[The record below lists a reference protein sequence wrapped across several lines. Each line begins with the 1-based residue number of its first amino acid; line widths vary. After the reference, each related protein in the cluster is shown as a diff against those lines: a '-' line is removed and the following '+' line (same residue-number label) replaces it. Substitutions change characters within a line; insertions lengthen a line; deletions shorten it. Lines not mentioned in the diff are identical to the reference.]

1 MAATLLVATSAL
13 GYGVAAAT
21 GQFDSRASAAA
32 HPASVDVPAIPAVAP
47 EHDFPRP
54 TPRTSTPTPT
64 PTPAPAPEPPAALLS
79 PGDTSAEVR
88 VLQARLRQ
96 IQWYAGE
103 VTDTYDA
110 KTAAAVKGFQLK
122 RGLPA
127 LGYVDAATQQRLAAM
142 TRPPSADELANRISD
157 GTVTRAPL
165 DDRCRVGRVMCVD
178 KTSRT
183 IRWVVDGKVRTTM
196 AVRFGGQY
204 TPTREGVFSV
214 NYKSRNHV
222 SSLYDTPMPFAMF
235 FSGGQAVHY
244 SPDFAA
250 QGYAGASH
258 GCVNVRDRAGIEA
271 LFDQA
276 QVGDK
281 VVIYWS

>member
-1 MAATLLVATSAL
+1 MFATLLVATSAL

-32 HPASVDVPAIPAVAP
+32 APTTPAVTAPSVPTAP
-47 EHDFPRP
+47 EPVRPRP
-54 TPRTSTPTPT
+54 TPIASPTPT
-64 PTPAPAPEPPAALLS
+64 PTTPTTPPPAVLE
-79 PGDTSAEVR
+79 PGDESAEVR

-96 IQWYAGE
+96 IEWYAGE
-103 VTDTYDA
+103 VTDSYDA
-110 KTAAAVKGFQLK
+110 KTAAAVKGFQFK
-122 RGLPA
+122 RGLPV
-127 LGYVDAATQQRLAAM
+127 LGYVDAATQARLEAM
-142 TRPPSADELANRISD
+142 TRPPTRDELANRISD
-157 GTVTRAPL
+157 GSFTRAPL
-165 DDRCRVGRVMCVD
+165 DDRCRQGRVLCID

-183 IRWVVDGKVRTTM
+183 IRWVVDGHVLTTM

-214 NYKSRNHV
+214 ASKSRDHV
-222 SSLYDTPMPFAMF
+222 SSIYDTPMPFAMF
-235 FSGGQAVHY
+235 FSRGQAVHY

-250 QGYAGASH
+250 RGYTGASH
-258 GCVNVRDRAGIEA
+258 GCVNVRNYDGIKA
-271 LFDQA
+271 LYDQV